1 MNRTWKRLL
10 SMVLSFA
17 MVLTMAVIPVTG
29 EKTAQAAGD
38 AFTLYFYYEGTQTL
52 YMDIWNHAGI
62 TFADTAVTSS
72 EWGWPHSQAVLQAVE
87 GKANWYQTE
96 IKILS
101 SESDGFDIYA
111 GASGD
116 DNKIATYDDTWH
128 NTEDYAVLVG
138 GTKTAYAIK
147 DGAIVSA
154 KDEGLVEDD
163 GNASGDGNGV
173 VKDAEIDVAK
183 VSGLS
188 DDFCMGVDISS
199 VISEFES
206 GVTFKDYDGK
216 VIDNVDDF
224 CAFLASTGITNVRVR
239 VWNDPKDKDGNG
251 YGGGNN
257 DTETAKKITDACRKA
272 GLKVLIDF
280 HCSDFW
286 ADPSKQMV
294 PKAWKDYTVEQK
306 EAAVEEFI
314 KNSLEIIDP
323 AKDTVTMV
331 QVGNETN
338 NKFIGESGAETMC
351 KLFSAGAKGVRAYN
365 DKVKVVIHVTNP
377 ESGMVSTWA
386 ENLDTYKVDYDVL
399 ASSYYP
405 YWHGSLSNLTSE
417 LKNAKDTYGKDVM
430 VAETSYAFTLE
441 DTDGHANTVRVGKND
456 TGDNLTEPFSEQGQA
471 TAVRNVINAVSAAG
485 GIGVFYWE
493 PAWIT
498 VGDVSGLDADSAAY
512 KEKVDAN
519 KKLWE
524 SKGSGWAASYAGE
537 YDPDDAGLWYGGSP
551 IDNEAMFH
559 KDGTPTAS
567 LHVWEYVRTGAES
580 KYTILDK
587 IADTEETI
595 EFGGTYALPATIKV
609 TYNKGSVDETVT
621 WDQADV
627 AKIDVNKAGT
637 YVVNGTVALSKTV
650 DAGDYKGQTTVKAT
664 YTLTVKEK
672 NYLLNGG
679 FENGDANWTITG
691 TGAEIAGNDP
701 HSGTSG
707 LHFWSEAAFS
717 YKAAQTVKLPAGTYT
732 LGGFLQG
739 GDAGADDRYEITL
752 LAGSRTETVKAEL
765 KGWNEWQ
772 NPEIKDITFTEE
784 TQVTVEITGN
794 GSAQAWGTWDDIY
807 ITGKEA
813 SVSPAPTPAPAAKNV
828 CKKVKAAK
836 KTYTIKKKGK
846 TVKTVFKITAADNTK
861 KTTDKLTV
869 KIKNKKIAKVT
880 KKTLKKGKAVI
891 IVKGVKKGKTT
902 LTVKVGTKSAKVTI
916 KVKK

>member
-10 SMVLSFA
+10 SMVLSVA
-17 MVLTMAVIPVTG
+17 MVLTMSVVPDVG
-29 EKTAQAAGD
+29 KKTAKAAND
-38 AFTLYFYYEGTQTL
+38 AFTLFFYYEGTETL
-52 YMDIWNHAGI
+52 YMDIWNHTGI
-62 TFADTAVTSS
+62 TFSDTAVTSS
-72 EWGWPHSQAVLQAVE
+72 EWGWPHSQAVLQAVD
-87 GKANWYQTE
+87 GHANWYQAE

-111 GASGD
+111 GTS
-116 DNKIATYDDTWH
+116 DNKVASYDNQW
-128 NTEDYAVLVG
+128 NSTEDYAVLVG

-147 DGAIVSA
+147 DGALVSP

-163 GNASGDGNGV
+163 GNASGDGDGV

-183 VSGLS
+183 VNGLS

-206 GVTFKDYDGK
+206 GVTFKDYDGR

-224 CAFLASTGITNVRVR
+224 CAFLASTGITDVRVR

-257 DTETAKKITDACRKA
+257 NVATAKKITDACRKA

-286 ADPSKQMV
+286 ADPSKQMA
-294 PKAWKDYTVEQK
+294 PKAWKDYTAEQK

-314 KNSLEIIDP
+314 KTSLETIDP

-338 NKFIGESGAETMC
+338 NRFIGESGTETMC
-351 KLFSAGAKGVRAYN
+351 KLFSAGVKGVRAYN

-430 VAETSYAFTLE
+430 VAETSYAYTLE

-471 TAVRNVINAVSAAG
+471 TAVRNVIGAVSAAG

-498 VGDVSGLDADSAAY
+498 VGDVSGLETDSDAY
-512 KEKVDAN
+512 KEKVETN

-524 SKGSGWAASYAGE
+524 TKGSGWASSYAGE

-559 KDGTPTAS
+559 ADGTPTAS
-567 LHVWEYVRTGAES
+567 LHVWEYARTGAES
-580 KYTILDK
+580 KYTILDQ
-587 IADTEETI
+587 IANTEETI
-595 EFGGTYALPATIKV
+595 EFGGTYTLPATIKV

-637 YVVNGTVALSKTV
+637 YVVNGTVTLSKTV
-650 DAGDYKGQTTVKAT
+650 DDGEYKGQTTVKAT

-691 TGAEIAGNDP
+691 TGAEIAGNDT

-707 LHFWSEAAFS
+707 LHFWSETAFS

-772 NPEIKDITFTEE
+772 NPEIKDITFMEE

-813 SVSPAPTPAPAAKNV
+813 SVSPAPAPAVKNA

-846 TVKTVFKITAADNTK
+846 TVKAVFKITAADNTK

-891 IVKGVKKGKTT
+891 VVKGKKKGKMT
-902 LTVKVGTKSAKVTI
+902 LTVTVGTKSAKVTI